1 MLKKI
6 TKMKKIFTFGAI
18 ALAALLT
25 LGCKQELSVDVQ
37 PADNLFYIYATRE
50 NPLTKTSWTPDANDY
65 SIAWGAKD
73 YLSVFATD
81 DPNPVEQHNLYFYST
96 ADAYTAYWEG
106 GWKSLAFTHGS
117 AEIPGT
123 APYTAVFP
131 YDRSNLMDAGHP
143 QIPFKYEQIA
153 SDGFFDSKAYAAV
166 ANSDNLNFSFKNVF
180 GLLAIKVGDANVT
193 SVKLKNKSEGD
204 GFQSRYTIAF
214 IEGIPYCIPSAGV
227 AVPEITLSAS
237 EGSFVVN
244 HTYYMVVPEKDF
256 TEGAVFSLYH
266 GDDLLGTITTAPG
279 VSVDRAKVHFVP
291 TLTLGEQPPVE
302 ESANATINFPDLG
315 YENGEE
321 IVKIFT
327 EDVALVADKGTGSN
341 VPKYYTDGTAGRFYG
356 GNTIALN
363 SNKKIT
369 RVEFTFS
376 DSETAEG
383 NPNQILVMSN
393 GETEG
398 TPVSNGVW
406 TGSEQY
412 VVFTISGTSK
422 HRRIVK
428 IQVGEGAN
436 DTPGVMRY
444 VATPTF
450 DPAAGAVESGTQVT
464 LSCATEGASIY
475 FSLTKDEPSTLYTAP
490 ITITEAVTIT
500 AVAKKQGMLDSKPAT
515 ASYTIKETV
524 FTNIA
529 ELNAKLTKDAADL
542 NGHLTDAV
550 VSFVP
555 ATNTAIIKDATGS
568 ITYYKSSHGLKQG
581 QTFSGDLSVKALLY
595 NGLFSE
601 ITAMD
606 AEFTGEE
613 KAVDPETVSLATVAG
628 SYSTYQNAYV
638 KVSGLTVTEVSG
650 KNVSVT
656 DGSVKYIVFTNY
668 GNATNVVG
676 QEITAIGTVTK
687 YGETE
692 ELKVWKAADIIV
704 DKDVD
709 VPATIEAKDI
719 TGIPAGGVTDAVTS
733 IVINHGDGWNAA
745 VTPDGTVVTA
755 ASINGNDITYSVSA
769 NTGDARDGSIT
780 VTLTKGGETDV
791 VKVIKV
797 SQLAAGSTEPQTI
810 IIDGSQLTSDVTTEV
825 SELKYS
831 NLTIVFSSGAKS
843 YSSTGDNKFTDKAI
857 LIGKN
862 GAYIY
867 NKTAVPG
874 KITKFEIYSNK
885 NASAKVSVGV
895 NFSSSAIESFSAEA
909 SNTYAATLS
918 TVDNVYDCSASLPD
932 NCKYF
937 WYQVTNSNNS
947 QVQFRITYIPE

>member
-18 ALAALLT
+18 ALAALAT
-25 LGCKQELSVDVQ
+25 LGCKQELSVDVN

-50 NPLTKTSWTPDANDY
+50 NPVTKTSWTPDANDY
-65 SIAWGAKD
+65 SIAWGAHD
-73 YLSVFATD
+73 ELSVFSTD
-81 DPNPVEQHNLYFYST
+81 NPDVNPNMFFYIT

-117 AEIPGT
+117 APIPGT
-123 APYTAVFP
+123 APYCAIFP

-143 QIPFKYEQIA
+143 QIPFKYEQTA

-193 SVKLKNKSEGD
+193 SVRLKNKSEGD
-204 GFQSRYTIAF
+204 GFQSRYTIAYF
-214 IEGIPYCIPSAGV
+214 EGIPYCIPSAGV

-256 TEGAVFSLYH
+256 TEGAVFSLYN
-266 GDDLLGTITTAPG
+266 GENLLGTITTAPG
-279 VSVDRAKVHFVP
+279 VKVDRAKVHFVP

-315 YENGEE
+315 YANGEE

-376 DSETAEG
+376 DTEKPED
-383 NPNQILVMSN
+383 NPNEILVGGGN
-393 GETEG
+393 GEAGG
-398 TPVSNGVW
+398 TPISNGVW

-436 DTPGVMRY
+436 DTPDVKRY

-500 AVAKKQGMLDSKPAT
+500 AVAKKEGMLDSKPAT
-515 ASYTIKETV
+515 AEYTVKNTSSASGTGTLEDPFNVAAAVAFIDAGKLDKNVYVKGKISSIKSAFDEEHGTAI
-524 FTNIA
+524 FDMSDDGTTTSQQFQAYSIYYLGNRKWTSSDTQIA
-529 ELNAKLTKDAADL
+529 VGDDVIVRGKLTKYSSTYETL
-542 NGHLTDAV
+542 NKNAHIYSLNSTAV
-550 VSFVP
+550 FVP
-555 ATNTAIIKDATGS
+555 ASIEATDISGVAAAGVSDASKEIS
-568 ITYYKSSHGLKQG
+568 IS
-581 QTFSGDLSVKALLY
+581 
-595 NGLFSE
+595 
-601 ITAMD
+601 
-606 AEFTGEE
+606 
-613 KAVDPETVSLATVAG
+613 
-628 SYSTYQNAYV
+628 
-638 KVSGLTVTEVSG
+638 
-650 KNVSVT
+650 
-656 DGSVKYIVFTNY
+656 
-668 GNATNVVG
+668 
-676 QEITAIGTVTK
+676 
-687 YGETE
+687 YGE
-692 ELKVWKAADIIV
+692 
-704 DKDVD
+704 
-709 VPATIEAKDI
+709 
-719 TGIPAGGVTDAVTS
+719 
-733 IVINHGDGWNAA
+733 GWNAA
-745 VTPDGTVVTA
+745 VKPDGTVVTV
-755 ASINGNDITYSVSA
+755 ASISGNVITYSVGA
-769 NTGDARDGSIT
+769 NTGGARDGSIT
-780 VTLTKGGETDV
+780 ITLTRGGQDDV
-791 VKVIKV
+791 VKVITV

-810 IIDGSQLTSDVTTEV
+810 IIDGSLLTSTATTEV
-825 SELKYS
+825 SEKTYS
-831 NLTIVFSSGAKS
+831 NLTIVFSTGAKQQG
-843 YSSTGDNKFTDKAI
+843 STGDNRFTDKAI

-874 KITKFEIYSNK
+874 KITKFEIYSSK
-885 NASAKVSVGV
+885 SASAKVSVGV